1 MKEDIISRM
10 NMVVS
15 ALNNVSVR
23 GEDNLAN
30 LSGSIGVLKGIIV
43 ALQECDI
50 TPIEPNKK
58 ETENTQV

>member
-1 MKEDIISRM
+1 MKEDIIGRI

-30 LSGSIGVLKGIIV
+30 LSGSIGVLKGLLTT
-43 ALQECDI
+43 LQNCDI
-50 TPIEPNKK
+50 TPIEPDKE
-58 ETENTQV
+58 ETENAQV